1 VGFMKGLFAL
11 VTQIAQRAVEAD
23 WRSGRI
29 YVLLIFVFSFSLG
42 AGVPFEKFREAFL
55 GVLILV
61 LGVAVICALFGLRP
75 GMNPAELVASPGPAM
90 LWMRSAR
97 AFLMS
102 TAGMGLI
109 MMLCGMFAAV
119 AVGLTARVF
128 QMFGEATAKK
138 KAEPAAAEAA
148 AKGKKKQRQA
158 A

>member
-1 VGFMKGLFAL
+1 
-11 VTQIAQRAVEAD
+11 
-23 WRSGRI
+23 
-29 YVLLIFVFSFSLG
+29 
-42 AGVPFEKFREAFL
+42 
-55 GVLILV
+55 
-61 LGVAVICALFGLRP
+61 
-75 GMNPAELVASPGPAM
+75 
-90 LWMRSAR
+90 
-97 AFLMS
+97 
-102 TAGMGLI
+102 MGLI